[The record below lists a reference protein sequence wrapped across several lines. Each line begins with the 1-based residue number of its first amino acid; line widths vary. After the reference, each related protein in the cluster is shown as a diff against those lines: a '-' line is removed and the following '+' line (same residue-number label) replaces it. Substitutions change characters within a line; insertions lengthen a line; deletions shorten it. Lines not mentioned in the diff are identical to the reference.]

1 MSDEI
6 IINLDETNIDQ
17 YPPTCFLNPKNE
29 GYLIKC
35 DWMKK
40 RFSEGLI
47 IKQLY
52 LEKGRKCNGF
62 IEYIPG
68 ENAWR
73 AIDAPGYMFIHCIW
87 ITPNNV
93 KHKGYGSKLIE
104 ECIKDAEKQGKNGV
118 AVITSEGSFMA
129 GKDIFLKNGFKSIQT
144 AKPSFELMIKPFN
157 DSPVPKFKNWEGQL
171 KKYQG
176 LNIIYS
182 NQCPWVAR
190 SIKELKEVAKKNK
203 LEMKVTEIKTAEQAQ
218 NAPSIYAIFNIVN
231 NGKILAD
238 HYISS
243 RRFENIIKK
252 EIKS

>member
-1 MSDEI
+1 MTEELI
-6 IINLDETNIDQ
+6 VNINETNIDQ

-29 GYLIKC
+29 GYLIKRE
-35 DWMKK
+35 WIKE

-52 LEKGRKCNGF
+52 LDIKGKSNGF

-73 AIDAPGYMFIHCIW
+73 AVDASGYMFIHCLW
-87 ITPNNV
+87 ITPNNI
-93 KHKGYGSKLIE
+93 KNKGYGSKLIA
-104 ECIKDAEKQGKNGV
+104 ECIKDAEKQDKYGV
-118 AVITSEGSFMA
+118 AVVTSEGSFMT
-129 GKDIFLKNGFKSIQT
+129 GKDIFLKNGFKSIQS
-144 AKPSFELMIKPFN
+144 AKPSFELMIKPLK
-157 DSPVPKFKNWEGQL
+157 DGPKPKFKDWEKHL
-171 KKYQG
+171 KDYTG

-190 SIKELKEVAKKNK
+190 SINELTEVSKKYGLDLKINELKTAKD
-203 LEMKVTEIKTAEQAQ
+203 AQ
-218 NAPSIYAIFNIVN
+218 EAPSIYAIFNIVY
-231 NGKILAD
+231 NGKLLAD

-252 EIKS
+252 EIDK